1 MLKIHSLFAA
11 MIRTIQPI
19 DTPPM
24 LTEQANWHQARI
36 GTRQL
41 FRQKVVG
48 RIHRSHGSRLLQSP
62 CSDARSIQT
71 KRRATALLVTKIHSL
86 FAAMID
92 TLLVK
97 GPLGPHQTRH
107 GNRLVQ
113 MSLGRFSSQKSKP
126 TVTYVNSP
134 LTGAQMEVRY
144 WVEQASGLWIAMAS
158 VKIPLAS
165 ATIGQNYAHV
175 GLADI
180 ELEKRCAGQLAK
192 ISLTACGFS
201 PAEVDHFV
209 KHTSA
214 DLLELTWHTDTK
226 SRNAQRN
233 LMKRTREA
241 FDGLRALSSR
251 QDVFVRDVD
260 FREKNNACGL
270 LVTLK
275 TGDEF
280 RQYQKYDQ
288 VVAKMNKGKS
298 KYAVAPSIR
307 LRAKELLDAIDT
319 HDRNEIILGA
329 DTLAKLGLSH
339 PDAWT
344 PESLRGA
351 IDWFWCTAGLNVE
364 GSFDPAAIGDAA
376 RQTWTRYEAG
386 DTVEQSL
393 SAATFTRHRQEI
405 LAAGGPDIDPRAA
418 GVMGKLKSV
427 GRQLAYDKRWRVPN
441 EFRSL
446 VLCDDTAPAIIEEL
460 KQGLEYIRDGVLPE
474 ITDEAA
480 RNAWLAR
487 WNKFVQG
494 ERLWDQQFGIH
505 LDCSQ

>member
-1 MLKIHSLFAA
+1 
-11 MIRTIQPI
+11 
-19 DTPPM
+19 
-24 LTEQANWHQARI
+24 
-36 GTRQL
+36 
-41 FRQKVVG
+41 
-48 RIHRSHGSRLLQSP
+48 
-62 CSDARSIQT
+62 
-71 KRRATALLVTKIHSL
+71 
-86 FAAMID
+86 
-92 TLLVK
+92 
-97 GPLGPHQTRH
+97 
-107 GNRLVQ
+107 
-113 MSLGRFSSQKSKP
+113 
-126 TVTYVNSP
+126 
-134 LTGAQMEVRY
+134 MEVRY
-144 WVEQASGLWIAMAS
+144 WVEQAGGLWIATAS
-158 VKIPLAS
+158 VRIPLAS

-192 ISLTACGFS
+192 IALTACGFS
-201 PAEVDHFV
+201 QNEIGNFI
-209 KHTSA
+209 KHTST
-214 DLLELTWHTDTK
+214 DLLELTWHTETK

-251 QDVFVRDVD
+251 HDAFVRDLD

-280 RQYQKYDQ
+280 RQYPKYDQ
-288 VVAKMNKGKS
+288 VVAKTNKGKS
-298 KYAVAPSIR
+298 KYAVAPPIR
-307 LRAKELLDAIDT
+307 PRAKELLDAIDT
-319 HDRNEIILGA
+319 HGRNEIILGA
-329 DTLAKLGLSH
+329 DTLGKLGLSH

-351 IDWFWCTAGLNVE
+351 IDWFWCTVGLKLD
-364 GSFDPAAIGDAA
+364 GSFDPAAVGDAA
-376 RQTWTRYEAG
+376 RQTLARYEAG
-386 DTVEQSL
+386 DAIERSL

-418 GVMGKLKSV
+418 GVRDKLKSV

-460 KQGLEYIRDGVLPE
+460 KQGLDYVRDGVLPE
-474 ITDEAA
+474 ITDEEA

-487 WNKFVQG
+487 WNKFVQS
-494 ERLWDQQFGIH
+494 ERLWDEQFGI
-505 LDCSQ
+505 QATAR